1 MKKIITILLLCLCG
15 CANAQVRLIS
25 NISQNVDN
33 ATSYINFNSI
43 QSKVKSIQLTVSKI
57 SGTLAGA
64 VYLEGT
70 VDGFAWVGI
79 DSMPLTDTTI
89 ATKVIVL
96 NGTYFNSYRARF
108 VTTGTQVS
116 NLTMAVLRRPDE

>member
-25 NISQNVDN
+25 NISQNVND
-33 ATSYINFNSI
+33 ATSYINFNSL
-43 QSKVKSIQLTVSKI
+43 QSKLKSIQFTVTKV
-57 SGTLAGA
+57 SGVLAGK

-70 VDGFAWVGI
+70 VDGFAWLTI
-79 DSMPLTDTTI
+79 DSLPLTDTLMITKLFTFT
-89 ATKVIVL
+89 ATQ
-96 NGTYFNSYRARF
+96 YNSYRARF
-108 VTTGTQVS
+108 VTTGIQVS